1 MPRSGPAG
9 GPLSAVEGRGAGL
22 VAGAFEARDG
32 GLYQGEAPPPESAVR
47 SGPAGTGLARPGT
60 AEGQGVYG
68 RETYS
73 DGGGY
78 EGAAL
83 ARWWYGGG
91 ETGDEMGDG
100 ELEVLRHGCG

>member
-1 MPRSGPAG
+1 M
-9 GPLSAVEGRGAGL
+9 
-22 VAGAFEARDG
+22 
-32 GLYQGEAPPPESAVR
+32 
-47 SGPAGTGLARPGT
+47 
-60 AEGQGVYG
+60 YG